1 MADSYSQTELAA
13 FLDEALPPDRMAAIE
28 QSLKGGDDALA
39 DQLATICGERDA
51 GMHSLG
57 GVWRRRRL
65 TCPTREQLG
74 SFLLGVLDE
83 GHTDYVRFHVETA
96 GCRPCGASLEDLKNQ
111 QSAAQ
116 AEASEVTERRN
127 RYFQSSVGRLK
138 PEE

>member
-13 FLDEALPPDRMAAIE
+13 FLDEALPPERMATIE

-39 DQLATICGERDA
+39 DQLATICGQRDA

-74 SFLLGVLDE
+74 SFLLGVLDD
-83 GHTDYVRFHVETA
+83 GQADYVKFHLEVS
-96 GCRPCGASLEDLKNQ
+96 GCRPCGASLEDLRAQ

-116 AEASEVTERRN
+116 AEAGEVSQRRK